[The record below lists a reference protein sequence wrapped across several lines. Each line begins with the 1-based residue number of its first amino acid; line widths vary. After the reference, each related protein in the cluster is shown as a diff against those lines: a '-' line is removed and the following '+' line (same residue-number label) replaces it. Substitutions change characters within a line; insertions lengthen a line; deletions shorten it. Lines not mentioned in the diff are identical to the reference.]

1 MWMWKDQH
9 DEEMVAI
16 GSKYTYHGKSR
27 LVCHGFLHGDGI
39 DEIFGEGTWLK
50 LSTTPVEINVITTE
64 PRSRE

>member
-1 MWMWKDQH
+1 MWKDQH

-27 LVCHGFLHGDGI
+27 LVCHGSLNCEAI
-39 DEIFGEGTWLK
+39 DEIFGKGTWLK